1 MKKLAILL
9 ILLTAAVGGAIGYG
23 LFRTNLQVTAKG
35 LQKTPASEKP
45 GEFQALRDAALGQR
59 LLGTV
64 LKKEIGED
72 PAGYSLYTYTLRLK
86 NNGFVDA
93 EMVEMQISPASG
105 DVLFYGHTHVPD
117 FSDHDGVWW
126 VNPGS
131 VTIPKNG
138 SRRSY
143 ILYENGT
150 ISWKSVETGE
160 VLRTEKL

>member
-23 LFRTNLQVTAKG
+23 LFRTNLQVTDKG
-35 LQKTPASEKP
+35 LQTTPASEKP

-105 DVLFYGHTHVPD
+105 DVLFYGSSSEIV
-117 FSDHDGVWW
+117 
-126 VNPGS
+126 
-131 VTIPKNG
+131 IPAG
-138 SRRSY
+138 QSRDVSC
-143 ILYENGT
+143 
-150 ISWKSVETGE
+150 
-160 VLRTEKL
+160 VLLTEKEPSPVREIYVTYYLWGHAKQIKFTYGY